1 MDNKE
6 KKGPQQQPSPAAK
19 PAQIITSAPIAEPRA
34 SKLSDQEFGK
44 WFHLFFKAVSHEVG
58 NSINIFRFFS
68 GEKGGEEKETVT
80 KLIDSYTRLAIL
92 SSLASGKGYFELD
105 HARALFS
112 PWKLEEIGIIVVH
125 NHPSLEGYTEP
136 NFDGI
141 REAGLAEV
149 MEFRSLLLEL
159 GKHFREQ
166 AEAHKEGRSLFHLN
180 RAVECG
186 SLLSGYLEGLMIGNI
201 DFTADLMKL
210 EIGDMADAHGSP
222 IAVKWSRTAAEHMLK
237 TNMTCPA
244 DAGSM
249 AVVANPF
256 FCTLIFENIAS
267 NAERAMETAGAE
279 PEVELSVSP
288 GEDTVSFRFT
298 DRGCGMSKDVM
309 DKLNSGERISTK
321 DEEGEHGLGF
331 NYCAELARQMGGSLR
346 VESSEEGKGTTVVLE
361 LRKG

>member
-1 MDNKE
+1 MANQKE
-6 KKGPQQQPSPAAK
+6 KDAKQQPPAPAAK
-19 PAQIITSAPIAEPRA
+19 PAPSVQSAPIAEPRA
-34 SKLSDQEFGK
+34 SKLSNEEFGK

-58 NSINIFRFFS
+58 NSINIFRLFS
-68 GEKGGEEKETVT
+68 AEKGWEKKETVT
-80 KLIDSYTRLAIL
+80 ELIDSYTKLSIL
-92 SSLASGKGYFELD
+92 SSLASGKCYFEWS
-105 HARALFS
+105 HACAVFS
-112 PWKLEEIGIIVVH
+112 RGRLEEIGIFQSS
-125 NHPSLEGYTEP
+125 HPALDGYIEP

-141 REAGLAEV
+141 REVGLAEV
-149 MEFRSLLLEL
+149 REFRSLLLEL
-159 GKHFREQ
+159 SDHFREQ